1 MYTCKK
7 NRHAQDPSLAP
18 ENKDNATEC
27 LLPNFNKDLTIF
39 TWGCLQYAGYG
50 TNCPSTDG
58 TDIDIFKYTPGGGTY
73 RRDWFHQK
81 LHVPWKSHTHN
92 EDAFPWN
99 FDERTF
105 RPLDTKIDLKTKLMS
120 VLPGNIHWLKVKDMP
135 VNVDPLD
142 RGFAAMNEQ
151 LFVIPFSFSHH
162 HYSETNL

>member
-1 MYTCKK
+1 M
-7 NRHAQDPSLAP
+7 
-18 ENKDNATEC
+18 
-27 LLPNFNKDLTIF
+27 
-39 TWGCLQYAGYG
+39 
-50 TNCPSTDG
+50 
-58 TDIDIFKYTPGGGTY
+58 FKYTPGNGPY

-81 LHVPWKSHTHN
+81 LHVPWKSRTHN